1 VAASLADYH
10 LTDVSEVRAF
20 LEWLAERPCGSAL

>member
-10 LTDVSEVRAF
+10 LPDVDAVCRF
-20 LEWLAERPCGSAL
+20 LQWLMTAPEGD